1 MEKIVRVG
9 LPLNHTNLR
18 GKATMKVTQIWMSM
32 DTQEKSRYGLRTLG
46 GIFGIAVLALSLIG
60 GGIVLGFSMGWPM
73 QSFSLILCVGVTAL
87 AVVLAVRLGGRSVR
101 DAAVFFLTEE
111 DRLFVSDAR
120 NLTNYGKG
128 LLSYAQ
134 GVLETQ
140 QFLRRLAQS
149 PGVPAGADEI
159 LQVESIKENR
169 SHTALICQ
177 VRRPN
182 GRMARRAYFLDRNTE
197 NRELLLRQL
206 ERREGQGGAWEKT
219 ENRNPLWILLSL
231 LVCCGFSVL
240 CVLSHPAVE
249 QLPQSIYFPCLGA
262 AFAALCCVVWF
273 GIRQHRGE

>member
-1 MEKIVRVG
+1 
-9 LPLNHTNLR
+9 
-18 GKATMKVTQIWMSM
+18 MS
-32 DTQEKSRYGLRTLG
+32 DT
-46 GIFGIAVLALSLIG
+46 
-60 GGIVLGFSMGWPM
+60 
-73 QSFSLILCVGVTAL
+73 
-87 AVVLAVRLGGRSVR
+87 
-101 DAAVFFLTEE
+101 
-111 DRLFVSDAR
+111 R

-219 ENRNPLWILLSL
+219 ENRNSLGILLSL
-231 LVCCGFSVL
+231 LVCCGFSAL
-240 CVLSHPAVE
+240 CVLSHPALSSFLAEHLFSLFGRGFCGAVPCCLVWNPAASWRVRLLFALFFQIALSE
-249 QLPQSIYFPCLGA
+249 CAASGRAPFPRICFMTSRKRCPLAAGVVQSPNPPDGNRAEPDTEHCSP
-262 AFAALCCVVWF
+262 W
-273 GIRQHRGE
+273 